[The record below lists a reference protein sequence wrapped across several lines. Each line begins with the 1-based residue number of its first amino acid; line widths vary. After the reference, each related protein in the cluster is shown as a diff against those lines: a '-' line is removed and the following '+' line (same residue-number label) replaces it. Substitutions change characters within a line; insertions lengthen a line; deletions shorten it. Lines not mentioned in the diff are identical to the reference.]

1 MTVKE
6 RSTNTMCDNKF
17 VNHDNKFAKCDNIFV
32 NHDNKFV
39 NHDVA
44 NLFPGNNNKYY
55 RKSGNNR

>member
-1 MTVKE
+1 
-6 RSTNTMCDNKF
+6 MCDNKF

>member
-1 MTVKE
+1 
-6 RSTNTMCDNKF
+6 MCDNKF
-17 VNHDNKFAKCDNIFV
+17 LNHDNKFAKCDNKFV

-44 NLFPGNNNKYY
+44 NLFSGNNNKYN

>member
-17 VNHDNKFAKCDNIFV
+17 VNHDNKF
-32 NHDNKFV
+32 V

-44 NLFPGNNNKYY
+44 NLFPDNNNKYY